1 MQAGGL
7 AHSTDRLRYLEED
20 EEELLPQPSPMLEA
34 FFAIMCCG

>member
-7 AHSTDRLRYLEED
+7 AHSTDRLLDLEQD
-20 EEELLPQPSPMLEA
+20 EEELLPQPSPMLVA